1 MQLVILGITMLTLYR
16 RHRAKCKMKG
26 RRAKCSCPIW
36 AQGVLHGEK
45 IRESLDLT
53 NWEAAQKRIRDWEI
67 DGKKNVVLL
76 EDAFDRYLG
85 DHEANSSAADT
96 IAKHR
101 RLKKL
106 MVAFFGNC
114 PVRGITVDELD
125 RFRQSWKFGPTTATN
140 TINRIRA
147 FFNFCVKR
155 EWIEKNPGKHL
166 TIPKVDTIDRKPFDQ
181 DELKKIWAAVDEF
194 PNWGIYG
201 SKTRDR
207 LRAFLL
213 TLRWT
218 GMRIGDVIQLEDAKI
233 IDDQIT
239 IRTTKTGQRVSIPMH
254 PETKAALEKIKNGN
268 RFYFWSGEGKLKS
281 AVSAWE
287 RTIKRLY
294 KITKF
299 RCHAHR
305 FRHNL
310 ATELLAKGIPVS
322 EVAAILG
329 NSPKMIEKVYSQWIP
344 RRQDSIN
351 QALKEAWGK

>member
-1 MQLVILGITMLTLYR
+1 MLTLYR
-16 RHRAKCKMKG
+16 RHREKCKLKG
-26 RRAKCSCPIW
+26 RRAKCFCPIW
-36 AQGVLHGEK
+36 AQGILHGEK
-45 IRESLDLT
+45 IRRSLDLT
-53 NWEAAQKRIRDWEI
+53 NWEAAQKRVREWEI
-67 DGKKNVVLL
+67 HGVQQCVLL
-76 EDAFDRYLG
+76 EDAYGRYLE
-85 DHEANSSAADT
+85 DHRVNASAADT
-96 IAKHR
+96 VAKHS

-106 MVAFFGNC
+106 MAGFFGNC
-114 PVRGITVDELD
+114 PVRGITVDDLD
-125 RFRQSWKFGPTTATN
+125 RFRQSWAFGPTTAGN

-155 EWIEKNPGKHL
+155 EWIEKNPARHL
-166 TIPKVDTIDRKPFDQ
+166 TIPKVDAIDRKPYDQ
-181 DELKKIWAAVDEF
+181 EELTKIWEAVDEF

-201 SKTRDR
+201 TKTRDR

-213 TLRWT
+213 VLRWT
-218 GMRIGDVIQLEDAKI
+218 GMRIGDAVQLEDAKI
-233 IDDQIT
+233 IDGQIT
-239 IRTTKTGQRVSIPMH
+239 IRTTKTGQRVSIPIH
-254 PETKAALEKIKNGN
+254 PEAKAALEKIKNGN
-268 RFYFWSGEGKLKS
+268 RFYFWSGEGTLKS

-344 RRQDSIN
+344 GRQDSIN
-351 QALKEAWGK
+351 ESVKATWA